1 MVPSEIAETQWIS
14 KNDLK
19 GFMEGVILQGGYFS
33 PWFTQMTK
41 SGLLYKWWEMVEH
54 NQIKE

>member
-19 GFMEGVILQGGYFS
+19 GFMEGVIQQGGYFS

-41 SGLLYKWWEMVEH
+41 SGLLYKWWDMVEH
-54 NQIKE
+54 NQIK

>member
-14 KNDLK
+14 KNYLK
-19 GFMEGVILQGGYFS
+19 DFMEGVIKQGGYFS

-41 SGLLYKWWEMVEH
+41 SGLLYKWWDMVEH
-54 NQIKE
+54 NQIK